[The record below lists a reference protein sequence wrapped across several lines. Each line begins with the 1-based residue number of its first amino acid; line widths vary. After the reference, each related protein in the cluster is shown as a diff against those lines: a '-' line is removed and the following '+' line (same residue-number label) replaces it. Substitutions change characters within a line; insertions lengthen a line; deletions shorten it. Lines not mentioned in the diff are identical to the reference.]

1 MILLEKM
8 IRYEEGAVMKKYV
21 ISISR
26 QFGSLGRPI
35 AKKLSE
41 LLNINYYD
49 REIVDKV
56 AKKHNLSIKEVSDL
70 EEKAMGGFGF
80 MKFPL
85 GTGTNSAQDGIF
97 EAESMIIRELA
108 EKESCIIVGRC
119 ADAILEDNPDHISI
133 FIYAPYEDRIV
144 NCVNDLGMDTKSA
157 KKMIAE
163 VDRARD
169 AYHMRYAK
177 YLPNDINHID
187 LMINSGTFGVNQT
200 AIFLAQIIKE
210 RFSDTNA

>member
-1 MILLEKM
+1 ME
-8 IRYEEGAVMKKYV
+8 KYV

-41 LLNINYYD
+41 LLEIEYYD

-56 AKKHNLSIKEVSDL
+56 AKKHNLSIKEVSNL
-70 EEKAMGGFGF
+70 EEKATQGFGF

-85 GTGTNSAQDGIF
+85 GTGTTAAQDKIF
-97 EAESMIIRELA
+97 SAESAIIHELA

-119 ADAILEDNPDHISI
+119 ADCILEDFPNHISI

-144 NCVNDLGMDTKSA
+144 NCVNDLGMDTKTA
-157 KKMIAE
+157 KKMITE
-163 VDRARD
+163 VDKARD
-169 AYHMRYAK
+169 AYHLRYAK

-187 LMINSGTFGVNQT
+187 LMINSATFGVDDT
-200 AIFLAQIIKE
+200 AEFLAEIIKK
-210 RFSDTNA
+210 RFSKN